1 MTVVVSGFLRR
12 VLVLDAA
19 ISGVTALLFLFA
31 AHLIA
36 PLLSLPEGLLRYS
49 GVALVP
55 FVIYVGLLAGRGTV
69 SRGAVSAIIAMNV
82 AWVVASLWLLV
93 GRTVQP
99 NTLGYV
105 FVIVQALAVALFA
118 EMQYVGLRRAD
129 ARAAA

>member
-19 ISGVTALLFLFA
+19 ISGATALLFLFA
-31 AHLIA
+31 ARMLA
-36 PLLSLPEGLLRYS
+36 PLLSLAEGLLRYS
-49 GVALVP
+49 AVALVP
-55 FVIYVGLLAGRGTV
+55 FVIYVGLLAGRATV
-69 SRGAVSAIIAMNV
+69 SRGAVSAIIAMNL
-82 AWVVASLWLLV
+82 AWVVASFWLLV
-93 GRTVQP
+93 GRMVQP